1 MARGTA
7 VLCLHQEETGL
18 KSGVRPALHPPPPK
32 PTPPATVVCDPIQH
46 GGRRLHGTFAHFS
59 TWVSAHYPLSDS
71 LYPLHINFACQPAP
85 AVFYFHASRNFGSCN
100 SVPPL
105 NLTRPSIMTQNLSRG
120 ILAAHLVFSLVFT
133 TKIEFQKTNRG
144 PRQRR
149 LRFAN
154 VNYSYFRFSGH

>member
-1 MARGTA
+1 MRSDPTW
-7 VLCLHQEETGL
+7 
-18 KSGVRPALHPPPPK
+18 RPAAPRHVRSL
-32 PTPPATVVCDPIQH
+32 
-46 GGRRLHGTFAHFS
+46 LY
-59 TWVSAHYPLSDS
+59 VSFYPLPSLDS
-71 LYPLHINFACQPAP
+71 LYPLHINFACQLAP

-120 ILAAHLVFSLVFT
+120 ILAAHLLFSSVFT
-133 TKIEFQKTNRG
+133 TKIEFQKTNRA

-154 VNYSYFRFSGH
+154 VNYSYFRFSGR

>member
-1 MARGTA
+1 MARETA

-18 KSGVRPALHPPPPK
+18 KSGVRLSFGHP
-32 PTPPATVVCDPIQH
+32 PTPPAAVVCDPIQH
-46 GGRRLHGTFAHFS
+46 GGRQLHGTFAHFS

-105 NLTRPSIMTQNLSRG
+105 NLTRPPPLWRRSWAAEYLPRIWYSRWF
-120 ILAAHLVFSLVFT
+120 LQRKLNFR
-133 TKIEFQKTNRG
+133 KQIEPQGNAG
-144 PRQRR
+144 
-149 LRFAN
+149 
-154 VNYSYFRFSGH
+154 

>member
-1 MARGTA
+1 MARETA

-18 KSGVRPALHPPPPK
+18 KSGVRLSFGHP
-32 PTPPATVVCDPIQH
+32 PTPPAAVVCDPIQH
-46 GGRRLHGTFAHFS
+46 GGRQLRGTFAHFS

-105 NLTRPSIMTQNLSRG
+105 NLTRPPSIMTQKLSRG

-133 TKIEFQKTNRG
+133 TKIEFQKTNRA
-144 PRQRR
+144 PRQRW